1 MHAECKEN
9 GWIYAQFQYNLI
21 DCHYTAKTKMMI

>member
-9 GWIYAQFQYNLI
+9 GWIYAQCRDNLI